1 MEILDNHRL
10 TGARWAPSPHHDA
23 RPGGSGVELAVVH
36 CVSLPEGVYG
46 TGAPERLFL
55 GTLDGGEH
63 SSFADLDGM
72 EVAPHLLIDR
82 EGEIVQ
88 FVAFDRR
95 AWHAGVSS
103 WRGRAGCNAF
113 SVGIELEGCVADGY
127 DARQYES
134 LRRVLVTLVRHYAG
148 LSVER
153 IVGHAEIAPGRKLD
167 PGPAFDWSGLL
178 RNVTADVAACGLD
191 QQPLIGT

>member
-23 RPGGSGVELAVVH
+23 RPAGASVELAVVH

-55 GTLDGGEH
+55 GALDTSEH
-63 SSFADLDGM
+63 ASFADLDGL

-82 EGEIVQ
+82 AGTIVQ

-103 WRGRAGCNAF
+103 WRGRAGCNAY

-134 LRRVLVTLVRHYAG
+134 LRRVLVTLVEHYAG

-153 IVGHAEIAPGRKLD
+153 IVGHAEIAPGRKQD
-167 PGPAFDWSGLL
+167 PGPAFDWSDLL
-178 RNVTADVAACGLD
+178 CNVTADVAAGGPGRP
-191 QQPLIGT
+191 PLTGP